1 MLHFCLRRTS
11 VLIAISRR
19 NGAGPIRT
27 KGPRP
32 AREAK
37 KPKTQ
42 DELDAEL
49 DAFMNADIKAIKAA
63 ETPAAAPAAPEGQNG
78 GDVEMA

>member
-1 MLHFCLRRTS
+1 MHTLHHMLIIL
-11 VLIAISRR
+11 RR

-32 AREAK
+32 AREVK

-49 DAFMNADIKAIKAA
+49 DAFMNADIKAIKAT
-63 ETPAAAPAAPEGQNG
+63 EPSVAAPAAAEAQNG
-78 GDVEMA
+78 SGDVEMA